1 MMSAVGR
8 SSPVQ
13 ARDTV
18 RCPHVR
24 YRDVLGRAAVAA
36 LLDHV
41 VQHRIAF
48 RPAPV
53 RDRGIAKEGVDR
65 ASRDGLLLGDLGPFR
80 APIEAFVR
88 RIAPDAVARLGLT
101 EPAVE
106 PREFEISS
114 YGDGGHFAAHLDTT
128 DLPDRVRILSCV
140 YYFAR
145 TPARFSGGILRLH
158 GFPSSSGEGPAPVV
172 DVVPETDT
180 LIAFPSWLV
189 HQILPVR
196 VPSGAWADRR
206 FAINCWIHRGG
217 PTRP

>member
-1 MMSAVGR
+1 MSSAGG
-8 SSPVQ
+8 SSPID
-13 ARDTV
+13 ARGTA
-18 RCPHVR
+18 RCPHVL
-24 YRDVLGRAAVAA
+24 YRNVLGPASVAA
-36 LLDHV
+36 LLDYV
-41 VQHRIAF
+41 VLHQGRF

-53 RDRGIAKEGVDR
+53 RNRGIVQEGVDR
-65 ASRDGLLLGDLGPFR
+65 TRRDGLLLGDLGPLR

-88 RIAPDAVARLGLT
+88 RIARDALARLGLT
-101 EPAVE
+101 EPVVE

-140 YYFAR
+140 YYFAGS
-145 TPARFSGGILRLH
+145 PVRFHGGELRLH
-158 GFPSSSGEGPAPVV
+158 GFPGSSGEGSPPIV

-196 VPSGAWADRR
+196 VPSAAWADRR
-206 FAINCWIHRGG
+206 FAINCWIHRCQ
-217 PTRP
+217 